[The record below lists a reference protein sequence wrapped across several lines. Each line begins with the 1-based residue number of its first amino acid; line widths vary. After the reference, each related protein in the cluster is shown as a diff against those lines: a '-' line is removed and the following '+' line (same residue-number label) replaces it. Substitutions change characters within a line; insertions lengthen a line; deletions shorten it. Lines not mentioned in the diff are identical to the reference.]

1 LSWPCRIPTL
11 MLMKVELPL
20 STRPTSVCEA
30 RRTRYGTPLRARGQA
45 KGAHRDCKT
54 LLCIVGRGWRLAL
67 ADGAVDSVRV
77 LETMP
82 RERAIPRILDTL
94 TKRRHASCRDSHAL
108 ACSRMLSHALAC
120 AMEPNDARRRASCQN
135 GALHLLES
143 PSQRRRW
150 RGAPPAPA
158 WHTTWTPS
166 QTLATAAQR
175 SACTSRCGAIGY
187 ATVHSA
193 PSVLSGAATLDE
205 AGSGLVILL
214 LGHP

>member
-1 LSWPCRIPTL
+1 
-11 MLMKVELPL
+11 M
-20 STRPTSVCEA
+20 A
-30 RRTRYGTPLRARGQA
+30 RRSALEVRPRALTVTA
-45 KGAHRDCKT
+45 KRSCASWVVAGGWPWRT
-54 LLCIVGRGWRLAL
+54 GRSIPYVCWRLCR
-67 ADGAVDSVRV
+67 GSVQFPESLTRSQSGGMQV
-77 LETMP
+77 VETRM
-82 RERAIPRILDTL
+82 L
-94 TKRRHASCRDSHAL
+94 SHAL